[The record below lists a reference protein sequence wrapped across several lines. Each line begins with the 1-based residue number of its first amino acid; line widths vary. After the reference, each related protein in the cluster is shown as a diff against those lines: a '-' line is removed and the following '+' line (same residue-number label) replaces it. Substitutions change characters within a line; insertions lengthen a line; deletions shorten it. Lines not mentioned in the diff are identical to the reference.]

1 VQGVQMSCLAGR
13 DLTDY
18 DYMSVSKE
26 GFLSISVK
34 LMISLT
40 RLTNEVDSSIEW
52 LKRRLSE
59 YRLTENDMGDIVED
73 FDEVGK

>member
-1 VQGVQMSCLAGR
+1 MSCLTGR
-13 DLTDY
+13 DLMDY

>member
-1 VQGVQMSCLAGR
+1 MSCLIGR

>member
-1 VQGVQMSCLAGR
+1 MSCLTGR

-18 DYMSVSKE
+18 DYVSVSKE

>member
-1 VQGVQMSCLAGR
+1 
-13 DLTDY
+13 
-18 DYMSVSKE
+18 
-26 GFLSISVK
+26 
-34 LMISLT
+34 MISLT

-73 FDEVGK
+73 FDEVGKLGLGFSVVDESMKWTLGMGKFTNQHTLASTSP

>member
-1 VQGVQMSCLAGR
+1 MSCLTGR

-52 LKRRLSE
+52 LKWRLSE

>member
-1 VQGVQMSCLAGR
+1 MSCLTGR